1 MILDGK
7 QIESLEHLETL
18 IVDLDE
24 ANKQYLRNTYT
35 GASNIPVL
43 TEFETMVADEVNFY
57 INKRQNDGVRAFFN
71 LMAELRLFSL
81 QNNLPRV
88 VNKYIE
94 RKLKQVR
101 DEVCLGQWI
110 SAREYLDEVVVEGYL
125 TSELYNRVKNTLDTY
140 IAENY

>member
-110 SAREYLDEVVVEGYL
+110 SAREYLDEVVVEDYL
-125 TSELYNRVKNTLDTY
+125 TSELYNRVKNILDTY